1 MSGRPALTARSEP
14 MHPQGGRIEG
24 GSPLAGH
31 LGMASL
37 LVRESV
43 QNSWDARDDD
53 RGDAPV
59 VFEIHGWD
67 LSGEALDHLRAL
79 LPVDDLEGFERTSD
93 VDDARG
99 VLHPGAVLKRTSVEV
114 LVISDRNTVGLC
126 GPSRSGLEWIPVR
139 HGRPLPRGQQRFA
152 NFVRNMGRATADTGD
167 GDGGAY
173 GIGKSA
179 LWMASDCGTALIHSR
194 TTNERGDPVERFI
207 AAVHGEHFYSGGRE
221 FTGRH
226 FIGDAVSDELVE
238 PLVGAAAAHAAHGL
252 PLPTYEYDGRPT
264 DGTSI
269 VIVAPRLGLD
279 WSIEMRR
286 IRDAVRW
293 HVWPKL
299 VPGVR
304 APSAGADMEIRVGYN
319 GAAVDLPA
327 PLDDPEVR
335 PYAKALLDCAR
346 DRRSDED
353 HRDFEARCGRPIKTL
368 GAVKFRA
375 GGVPDHNVFH
385 VTLTESEIDDAVGD
399 SAVAADA
406 VDSEPAIDFDVPW
419 GQIALVRREPLLL
432 IRYEPI
438 GGPDAASAEVGVFLS
453 ADDPEVEGALTA
465 AEPPAH
471 DDWIHKIVPKDHT
484 RDHRRTFA
492 KRTIEEIKSARS
504 RFLAGFRTVESAHQG
519 GGEQVVSRLIS
530 QGLLGGIGG
539 RARPKERR
547 PSGSVGASKPRAELA
562 IVSSTQDGENTIH
575 ELDVTLLGL
584 GPRPVNAV
592 LTAGGSGYDN
602 AGSMPVGDHV
612 SFAWVAPDGKE
623 TLGESLALAASDD
636 VWVSLIVTVRSSLR
650 FRPRV
655 SVQVD
660 DAS

>member
-1 MSGRPALTARSEP
+1 MAAS
-14 MHPQGGRIEG
+14 GGRIEG

-31 LGMASL
+31 LGTSSL
-37 LVRESV
+37 LVREAV

-59 VFEIHGWD
+59 VFEIQGWD
-67 LSGEALDHLRAL
+67 LTGEALDHLRAL
-79 LPVDDLEGFERTSD
+79 LPVDELEGFERTSD
-93 VDDARG
+93 FDDARG
-99 VLHPGAVLKRTSVEV
+99 VLHPAAILSRTSVRV

-126 GPSRSGLEWIPVR
+126 GPSRSGLEWTPVR
-139 HGRPLPRGQQRFA
+139 HGLPLPRGQQRFA
-152 NFVRNMGRATADTGD
+152 NFVRNIGRATADTGA

-179 LWMASDCGTALIHSR
+179 LWMTSDCGTALIHSR
-194 TTNERGDPVERFI
+194 TTDEHGEPVERFI
-207 AAVHGEHFYSGGRE
+207 GAVHGEHFYSQGKE

-226 FIGDAVSDELVE
+226 FIGEVAADGVVE
-238 PLVGAAAAHAAHGL
+238 PLVGAVAAAAARGL
-252 PLPTYEYDGRPT
+252 RLPTYEYDGRPT

-269 VIVAPRLGLD
+269 VIVAPQLSLD
-279 WSIEMRR
+279 WPIEMRR

-293 HVWPKL
+293 QVWPKL

-304 APSAGADMEIRVGYN
+304 APSAGADMEIRVGHN
-319 GAAVDLPA
+319 GTAVDVPA

-335 PYAKALLDCAR
+335 PYAKALLDCAHGR
-346 DRRSDED
+346 SSDED
-353 HRDFEARCGRPIKTL
+353 GREFEVRCGNPRKAL

-385 VTLTESEIDDAVGD
+385 VTLTESEIDDAVED
-399 SAVAADA
+399 SGVAADE

-432 IRYEPI
+432 VRYEPI

-453 ADDPEVEGALTA
+453 ADDPEVEDALTA

-471 DDWIHKIVPKDHT
+471 DDWIHKIVPKDHS

-492 KRTIEEIKSARS
+492 KRTIEEIRSAKS
-504 RFLAGFRTVESAHQG
+504 RFLAGFRTVDGGHHG
-519 GGEQVVSRLIS
+519 GGEQIVSRLIS
-530 QGLLGGIGG
+530 QGLLGGVGG
-539 RARPKERR
+539 QDRPQERR
-547 PSGSVGASKPRAELA
+547 LRGSAGGSKPRAELA
-562 IVSSTQDGENTIH
+562 IVSSSQDGENTIH
-575 ELDVTLLGL
+575 ELDVKLHGL
-584 GPRPVNAV
+584 GSDGVSAM

-612 SFAWVAPDGKE
+612 SFAWVAPDGTE
-623 TLGESLALAASDD
+623 TLGDSLAVAASDD
-636 VWVSLIVTVRSSLR
+636 TWVSLIVTVRSSLR